1 MQARSTAGSC
11 RGLTFVELLVTVL
24 LLSMIGAAGLATWQ
38 ISVRVPATHR
48 HREIATLV
56 GIRELERLRG
66 AQYPFLTDG
75 GYTRYYDRDGNPVDT
90 PVEGGY
96 RVRARTTVILDR
108 DRRANAEDLRE
119 LRVEVWNNAHTLR
132 YETFQTLLSFGG
144 V

>member
-1 MQARSTAGSC
+1 MKTRTPSGAC
-11 RGLTFVELLVTVL
+11 HGLTFVELLVTVL

-38 ISVRVPATHR
+38 ISVRVPATRR
-48 HREIATLV
+48 HLEVATLV
-56 GIRELERLRG
+56 GVRELERLRG
-66 AQYPFLTDG
+66 MHYPFLTDG
-75 GYTRYYDRDGNPVDT
+75 VRVRYYDRDGHPVSN

-96 RVRARTTVILDR
+96 RVRVQTSVIVDR

-119 LRVEVWNNAHTLR
+119 LRVEVWNNAQTVR